1 MDTFLKIRSESESL
15 KSSRRADSNADRSL
29 PRGEYIQNVIGPK
42 LNKNYMQPRPI
53 SHKQLDQNET
63 VDTSPGTLIT

>member
-15 KSSRRADSNADRSL
+15 KSSRHANNTVDRSL

-53 SHKQLDQNET
+53 SHKQLDGQDSPDN
-63 VDTSPGTLIT
+63 SPGILTS